1 MLTKIKLFAYIYNE
15 NLQKQVPFFS
25 NGGRGGGAPGA
36 PVLEPPLLERL
47 LKRLGEGQG
56 PSFVSENKLNPFR
69 P

>member
-1 MLTKIKLFAYIYNE
+1 MKIYKNKSLFF
-15 NLQKQVPFFS
+15 QT
-25 NGGRGGGAPGA
+25 GGGGDAPGA
-36 PVLEPPLLERL
+36 PVLDPPLLERL